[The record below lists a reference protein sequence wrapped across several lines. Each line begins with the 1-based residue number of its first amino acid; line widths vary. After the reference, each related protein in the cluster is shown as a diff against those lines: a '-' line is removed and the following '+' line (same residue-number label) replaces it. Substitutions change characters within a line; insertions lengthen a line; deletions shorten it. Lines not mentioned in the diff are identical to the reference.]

1 MAVTGQFGRALT
13 GSGSLASAISS
24 IASEFVTLR
33 TNRIYDAYIN
43 EEALDG
49 TIIDAQTAIA
59 ELKKLMAG
67 TTADTRAGQGI
78 SDMIRAVRKANRT
91 RTLNKLD
98 ADLVEMGAEKGD
110 YGKMVTA
117 IQEMLLDPTLNPD
130 DEAEL
135 RKELATA
142 VQNLFNNNKNQ
153 FNAGGKITFNGKT
166 IDFAN
171 GTNYEQFL
179 SVYDQV
185 ARSSPEMADKITRQK
200 YEGEVSVAIAQAN
213 ALWLSSTRTTD
224 SQKLQGYTAQLGILR
239 KAYDKLKAQ
248 GLDTGETGVDLLD
261 QIRSLESS
269 EATAKSNIGQAS
281 TNKRIAGLDT
291 EVYGGLYDIDDAL
304 ALMGVNTGEGG
315 IAGML
320 LKNPNAA
327 YNAID
332 MAIAMNGG
340 STSITVNGKVVE
352 IDRDTIY
359 AVIAD
364 TKAAAVSA
372 NNWAKN
378 NPNVSASN
386 KIAIRNYVTSSTALF
401 NNVPNLKVEDAYDN
415 ARTTLETALEA
426 NPDDINARV
435 NALKA
440 FGKAIRALSGMTTSS
455 AVKTALAAEADLFES
470 GKQPKQGV
478 MVYGEWSGN
487 LERGEGGESALA
499 IGSPL
504 GRLINPRVD
513 SGDVSISEAIALIYG
528 QHQTFNSGGGQVYID
543 GITGERVATAVAED
557 VSAYD
562 NGQGMGGSTIVSNT
576 FGGVDVNTQHSAV
589 YARYRIV
596 NQNFTG
602 DTTNAGLRNA
612 TVGWISVITDDK
624 GNPIEVVL
632 FDAAGGGTNER
643 VIGASAVQSILQTMG
658 MSAENIPL
666 RQVGNNTVVV
676 ANQAFINA
684 MRGTK
689 DTFNASTADIT
700 NGDSDFWDRL
710 VTKGGYVSPTTF
722 KNLEIDAFYKLI
734 DAGKIKTTTGKNGDV
749 LVFVAGSGSGENK
762 VWTNITTSLSPELLG
777 VVRDAQKLIDSGAPS
792 PGDIPT
798 GNEGDGGW
806 VNPQGDGGVGYGGG
820 GGGGAGGGGVGT
832 TRGGDL
838 RSAIN
843 EALERRRNAE
853 FERMA
858 RLAPEMEG
866 GQFRPTVGG
875 VKRTTGVKPPVTPV
889 QTPTL
894 DGYAAIEKSRENQA
908 MLGTFMR
915 NLPTTSA
922 GTPQSASTGAQGKRI
937 LGVERVARK
946 AL

>member
-13 GSGSLASAISS
+13 GNGSLSSAISS

-49 TIIDAQTAIA
+49 TVIDAQTAIA

-67 TTADTRAGQGI
+67 TTEDTRTGQSI
-78 SDMIRAVRKANRT
+78 ADMIRAVRKANRT

-98 ADLVEMGAEKGD
+98 ADLAEMGAEKGD

-135 RKELATA
+135 RKELSTA
-142 VQNLFNNNKNQ
+142 VQMLFDNSRNQ
-153 FNAGGKITFNGKT
+153 FNASGKITFNGKT
-166 IDFAN
+166 IDFDGGA
-171 GTNYEQFL
+171 NYEQFL
-179 SVYDQV
+179 QIYDSV
-185 ARSSPEMADKITRQK
+185 ARANPDMADKINRQK
-200 YEGEVSVAIAQAN
+200 YEAEVSVAVSQAN
-213 ALWLSSTRTTD
+213 AIWASVSRTTD
-224 SQKLQGYTAQLGILR
+224 SQKLQGYVAQLNILR

-248 GLDTGETGVDLLD
+248 GLEGGEAGVDLLD
-261 QIRSLESS
+261 NIRTIEGY
-269 EATAKSNIGQAS
+269 EANSKSNIGQES
-281 TNKRIAGLDT
+281 SNKRISGMDT
-291 EVYGGLYDIDDAL
+291 EVYGALYDIDDAL

-315 IAGML
+315 IANL
-320 LKNPNAA
+320 LLTNPNAA

-340 STSITVNGKVVE
+340 STSITVDGKVVE

-364 TKAAAVSA
+364 TKASAVSA

-386 KIAIRNYVTSSTALF
+386 KIAIRNYVTSATALF

-440 FGKAIRALSGMTTSS
+440 FGKAIRTLAGTTGNT
-455 AVKTALAAEADLFES
+455 AVRTALTAEADLFES

-487 LERGEGGESALA
+487 LDGGPGGESALA
-499 IGSPL
+499 VGSQL

-513 SGDVSISEAIALIYG
+513 SGDVSISEAIALIYSQQG
-528 QHQTFNSGGGQVYID
+528 TFNAGGGEVYID
-543 GITGERVATAVAED
+543 GITGERVATAVSED

-562 NGQGMGGSTIVSNT
+562 NSQGMGGTTMVSNS
-576 FGGVDVNTQHSAV
+576 FGDVTVDTQHSAV

-596 NQNFTG
+596 NSTFSGN
-602 DTTNAGLRNA
+602 TTDAGLKAA

-632 FDAAGGGTNER
+632 FNAPGSGNGVER
-643 VIGASAVQSILQTMG
+643 VVGAADVATILATMG
-658 MSAENIPL
+658 MSMGNIPL

-676 ANQAFINA
+676 ASAAFVAAMNQSRN
-684 MRGTK
+684 G
-689 DTFNASTADIT
+689 FNANTTDIT
-700 NGDSDFWDRL
+700 NGDSDFWSKL
-710 VTKGGYVSPTTF
+710 VTNGGYTSPTTF
-722 KNLEIDAFYKLI
+722 ANLETEGFYKLL
-734 DAGKIKTTTGKNGDV
+734 DAGKIKTQTGANGEV
-749 LVFVAGSGSGENK
+749 LVFVAGKGVGENQ
-762 VWTNITTSLSPELLG
+762 VWTNITGSLGEELLG
-777 VVRDAQKLIDSGAPS
+777 VIREAQQLIDAGAPP
-792 PGDIPT
+792 PGGVP
-798 GNEGDGGW
+798 GYVPPEGGGSAPNEGGS
-806 VNPQGDGGVGYGGG
+806 GVGGG
-820 GGGGAGGGGVGT
+820 GIPGGPAGT
-832 TRGGDL
+832 SRGGLNL
-838 RSAIN
+838 REAIDAAKARR
-843 EALERRRNAE
+843 EAAAAARA
-853 FERMA
+853 A
-858 RLAPEMEG
+858 RLAPETGEG
-866 GQFRPTVGG
+866 QMRPTRDGL
-875 VKRTTGVKPPVTPV
+875 KRTTTKPPVTPV
-889 QTPTL
+889 KNPTI
-894 DGYAAIEKSRENQA
+894 DGYSAIEKSRENQA

-915 NLPTTSA
+915 NMPTASA
-922 GTPQSASTGAQGKRI
+922 TTPQSASTGAQGKKVQ
-937 LGVERVARK
+937 GVERVARK
-946 AL
+946 AV